1 MRRRQHTAEF
11 KFEVVRQLQAGEK
24 RLSQVCRE
32 HDLDPAMVKGWVA
45 RVEKLGA
52 QAFPLSA
59 APAATDGVSSR
70 SLAAAEARIGELE
83 RLVGQLA
90 LENDFLKKALRRAGC
105 PPPKGT
111 RS

>member
-1 MRRRQHTAEF
+1 MRRQHTAEF

-32 HDLDPAMVKGWVA
+32 HDLDPTMVKGWVA
-45 RVEKLGA
+45 RVEKLGT

-59 APAATDGVSSR
+59 APAAAADGASSR

-111 RS
+111 R